1 MPINGSCTPAQC
13 RFGSPARVAILA
25 LIIGCLAGCSGIK
38 VAYNQADL
46 IAAWMADDYFELTGE
61 QKDAF
66 REHFQR
72 FHAWHRATQLNEY
85 AALLA
90 SARERLDNGVKEADV
105 VWAIDAIKAQYRTMV
120 ARGYAD
126 AARLLSTL
134 SDRQLNAARR
144 EFEERN
150 RKNAREWGVGA
161 SADEQRRLRAKRNLE
176 RIEHWTGTLSAAQE
190 ARIVAMSRD
199 LPLIADL
206 RQQDRIRRQQ
216 EFLAVLEKRKSPEV
230 FAPALRDWLT
240 DWDRKRTAEY
250 EAALTRFVEAS
261 AKMYVE
267 AFALLTREQR
277 AHISE
282 RLSRYITAF
291 RELAQDAPR
300 TAMHPRQEGA
310 RDVRILP
317 Q

>member
-1 MPINGSCTPAQC
+1 MW
-13 RFGSPARVAILA
+13 ARGAVLA
-25 LIIGCLAGCSGIK
+25 LIIAVLAGCSGIK
-38 VAYNQADL
+38 IAYNQADL
-46 IAAWMADDYFELTGE
+46 IAAWMADDYFELTAE

-72 FHAWHRATQLNEY
+72 FHAWHRSTQLNQY

-90 SARERLDNGVKEADV
+90 STRERLDAGVKEADV

-134 SDRQLNAARR
+134 SDQQLNAARR
-144 EFEERN
+144 EIDKRN

-161 SADEQRRLRAKRNLE
+161 SADEQRHLRAKRNLE
-176 RIEHWTGTLSAAQE
+176 RIEHWTGPLSAAQE
-190 ARIVAMSRD
+190 ARIVAIGRE

-216 EFLAVLEKRKSPEV
+216 EFLALLEKRKNPQV
-230 FAPALRDWLT
+230 FAPALRDWLA
-240 DWDRKRTAEY
+240 DWDRTRAAEY
-250 EAALTRFVEAS
+250 EAALTRFVAAS

-267 AFALLTREQR
+267 AFALLTPEQR
-277 AHISE
+277 AHVSD
-282 RLSRYITAF
+282 RLNRYITTF
-291 RELAQDAPR
+291 RELAQETPR
-300 TAMHPRQEGA
+300 TAMDSRREGA

-317 Q
+317 E

>member
-1 MPINGSCTPAQC
+1 MW
-13 RFGSPARVAILA
+13 ARGAILA
-25 LIIGCLAGCSGIK
+25 LIIACVAGCSGVKI
-38 VAYNQADL
+38 AYNQGDL
-46 IAAWMADDYFELTGE
+46 IAAWMADDYFEMTAE

-90 SARERLDNGVKEADV
+90 TARERLNAGVKEADV
-105 VWAIDAIKAQYRTMV
+105 VWAIDSIKSQYRAMV
-120 ARGYAD
+120 VRGYAD

-134 SDRQLNAARR
+134 SDQQLNAARR
-144 EFEERN
+144 EFDKRN

-161 SADEQRRLRAKRNLE
+161 SADEQRRLRAKRTLE
-176 RIEHWTGTLSAAQE
+176 RIEHWTGSLSAAQE
-190 ARIVAMSRD
+190 ARIAALGRD
-199 LPLIADL
+199 LPPIADL

-216 EFLAVLEKRKSPEV
+216 EFLALLDKRKNPEV
-230 FAPALRDWLT
+230 FVPALRDWLT
-240 DWDRKRTAEY
+240 DWDRTRTAEY
-250 EAALTRFVEAS
+250 EAALSRFVDAS

-267 AFALLTREQR
+267 AFALLTPEQR
-277 AHISE
+277 AHVTD

-291 RELAQDAPR
+291 RELAQETPR
-300 TAMHPRQEGA
+300 TAMDPRREGA
-310 RDVRILP
+310 RDVRVLP